1 MQFTLPQVARLF
13 SVSENTITRW
23 VQQENLPVHMVQ
35 SQYRFDRA
43 ELLEWAAIHRQSVSP
58 AIFREINGDRVGEIS
73 LADALERGGVAQR
86 VPGGDRYETFRA
98 AIADLPVEGLD
109 RDNLLALLMSR
120 EKSSGTAVGD
130 GIAIPHPRYPM
141 VLPGNQSVLRICYL
155 AHALDFHAP
164 DGKPVDILFMLLC
177 PSVHEHLQMLARLAS
192 MLQSADFRHLLAAHP
207 DKTRLVAAMR
217 GAERE
222 TSARE
227 VPNAE

>member
-1 MQFTLPQVARLF
+1 MQFSLPQVARLF

-43 ELLEWAAIHRQSVSP
+43 ELLEWAAIHKQSVSP

-86 VPGGDRYETFRA
+86 VPGGDRYETFRS
-98 AIADLPVEGLD
+98 AIANLPVEGLD
-109 RDNLLALLMSR
+109 KDNLLALLMSR
-120 EKSSGTAVGD
+120 EKSSGTGVGN

-141 VLPGNQSVLRICYL
+141 VLPGNESVLRVCYL
-155 AHALDFHAP
+155 AHPLEFHAP
-164 DGKPVDILFMLLC
+164 DGKPVDTLFMLFC

-192 MLQSADFRHLLAAHP
+192 LLQSADFRHLLASHP
-207 DKTRLVAAMR
+207 DKTRLVAAVR
-217 GAERE
+217 GAEHE
-222 TSARE
+222 HLARE
-227 VPNAE
+227 GPNAE